1 MREPA
6 KVKIVGVRPF
16 PTQCHALRQC
26 NQVMK
31 YCCRFITKLLQ
42 AECNKIFY
50 LLPNLPVDNEIN
62 EADAADISLP
72 ELANLCKFAFKS
84 SFAFERKFAQV
95 SFHFYKNGKVHQQKV
110 ETSKKNKNWV
120 WFLEILLKGQWNP
133 RGFTIWRLN
142 DDWRVRFQLNY
153 GKSYSRA
160 STKVPSELWTLVIVD
175 VLAGCDVVLWIL
187 VVVDT
192 SCGFYLWTQVA
203 LTNSAAKVPIK
214 QFEGGFAPRV
224 LSFPTSGTPVR
235 PREKKD
241 SQIF

>member
-16 PTQCHALRQC
+16 PTQCHILTQY
-26 NQVMK
+26 NQVME
-31 YCCRFITKLLQ
+31 YEVWTKWLQ
-42 AECNKIFY
+42 AECSNFFY

-95 SFHFYKNGKVHQQKV
+95 SFHFIQKWQSSSTEIKTGK
-110 ETSKKNKNWV
+110 KKKKLV
-120 WFLEILLKGQWNP
+120 WFLEILYKGQWNP

-187 VVVDT
+187 VVVDA

>member
-42 AECNKIFY
+42 AERNKIFY

-95 SFHFYKNGKVHQQKV
+95 SFHFIQKWQSSSTEIKTGK
-110 ETSKKNKNWV
+110 KKKKIV
-120 WFLEILLKGQWNP
+120 WFLEILYKGQWNP

-192 SCGFYLWTQVA
+192 SCVFYLWTQVA